1 MPSCDNSTP
10 VLELTNLIE
19 QDFSQQEQDKPVQS
33 SVQPSGD
40 GDQPECTAGQDQA
53 GQPADTAPLDAP
65 IDAPIDAPLDAP
77 ASGVLQGQAVICDKL
92 SENTASESDMACYI
106 EETINRVTM
115 QMHECMRM
123 EAAVKF
129 KDMAERL
136 DSFENLIEQ
145 KKAFDM
151 RTQESLQACQNQLNL
166 ATTRLN
172 SLNKEVQRLLAMSP
186 ENNEAESS
194 AAESAEQQELT
205 ERVRA
210 EVSRGCSDL
219 ESSLSK
225 LKNEIIRLAATDS
238 ARKNR
243 LDQLEVRLKE
253 FSARQDALEKQM
265 AGMEAEQSQGKAE
278 GSTQQGIR
286 SEDLDDLQGQIEENE
301 IKTHD
306 ISLRLEALAD
316 TLDQCEQ
323 NDRLNA
329 MHLSEM
335 GERIA
340 RCEAVLS
347 EDAMEQLAAKACAR
361 ILREEIRLLK
371 ENGR

>member
-19 QDFSQQEQDKPVQS
+19 RDFSEQEQDKPVP
-33 SVQPSGD
+33 PSGD
-40 GDQPECTAGQDQA
+40 VDQPECTAGQDQA
-53 GQPADTAPLDAP
+53 GQPADTVPPDAPLDT
-65 IDAPIDAPLDAP
+65 PLDAP

-106 EETINRVTM
+106 EETINKVTM

-123 EAAVKF
+123 EVAVKF
-129 KDMAERL
+129 KDMAARM
-136 DSFENLIEQ
+136 DSLENLIEQ

-186 ENNEAESS
+186 ENNEADSS
-194 AAESAEQQELT
+194 AAESAEQELT

-225 LKNEIIRLAATDS
+225 LNNEIIRLAAMDS

-243 LDQLEVRLKE
+243 LDQLEGRLKE

-265 AGMEAEQSQGKAE
+265 AGMEAEQSQGRAE
-278 GSTQQGIR
+278 GGTSHGIR
-286 SEDLDDLQGQIEENE
+286 PEDLDDLQGQIEENE
-301 IKTHD
+301 IRTHD
-306 ISLRLEALAD
+306 LSLRLEALAD

-347 EDAMEQLAAKACAR
+347 EDALEQLAAKACAR
-361 ILREEIRLLK
+361 ILREEIRLLR

>member
-19 QDFSQQEQDKPVQS
+19 RDTSQQEQAKPVQQPVQQP
-33 SVQPSGD
+33 VQPSGD
-40 GDQPECTAGQDQA
+40 RDQPECAAGQDQA

-65 IDAPIDAPLDAP
+65 G
-77 ASGVLQGQAVICDKL
+77 SGVLQGQAVICDQL
-92 SENTASESDMACYI
+92 SENTASVSDMACYI
-106 EETINRVTM
+106 EETINKVTM

-123 EAAVKF
+123 EAAAKF
-129 KDMAERL
+129 KDMAARME
-136 DSFENLIEQ
+136 SIENLIER

-186 ENNEAESS
+186 ENNEADSS

-205 ERVRA
+205 ERIRA

-219 ESSLSK
+219 ESNLSK
-225 LKNEIIRLAATDS
+225 LNNDIIRLAAMDS

-243 LDQLEVRLKE
+243 LDQLEARLKE
-253 FSARQDALEKQM
+253 FSARQDGLEKQM
-265 AGMEAEQSQGKAE
+265 AGIEAEQSQGKAE
-278 GSTQQGIR
+278 DGISRGIR
-286 SEDLDDLQGQIEENE
+286 TEDLDDIQGQIEENE

-316 TLDQCEQ
+316 MMDQCEQ

-340 RCEAVLS
+340 RCEAALS
-347 EDAMEQLAAKACAR
+347 EDALEQLAAKACAR

>member
-19 QDFSQQEQDKPVQS
+19 RDSGQQEQDKPVQQP
-33 SVQPSGD
+33 VQPTLQQSGD
-40 GDQPECTAGQDQA
+40 GEQPECTAGQDQA
-53 GQPADTAPLDAP
+53 GQPAETAPLDAP
-65 IDAPIDAPLDAP
+65 G
-77 ASGVLQGQAVICDKL
+77 SGVLQGQAVICDKL

-106 EETINRVTM
+106 EETINKVTM

-129 KDMAERL
+129 KDMAARM
-136 DSFENLIEQ
+136 DSLENLIEQ

-186 ENNEAESS
+186 ENNEADSS
-194 AAESAEQQELT
+194 ATESAEQELT
-205 ERVRA
+205 ERVRQ

-225 LKNEIIRLAATDS
+225 LNNEIIRLAAMDS

-243 LDQLEVRLKE
+243 MDQLESSLKE
-253 FSARQDALEKQM
+253 FSARQDGLEKQM
-265 AGMEAEQSQGKAE
+265 AAMEAEQSQGKAE
-278 GSTQQGIR
+278 GGTSQGIR
-286 SEDLDDLQGQIEENE
+286 SEDLDDIQGQIEENE

-316 TLDQCEQ
+316 MMDQCEQ

-340 RCEAVLS
+340 KCEAVLS
-347 EDAMEQLAAKACAR
+347 EDALEQLAAKACAR
-361 ILREEIRLLK
+361 ILREEIQALK